1 MLNRSS
7 HPQPGNLRAR
17 FVLVALAGLLA
28 VLAAPSATWAARMV
42 RLYEVDIAGE
52 ASAPAVQDAM
62 RRVLVR
68 ATGRRE
74 AASDPALSAIVTDAP
89 KYVQSS
95 RKGANG
101 STQVVFDSTALE
113 QAIAS
118 AGRSVW
124 ERERPFTL
132 VVFYPPLSGAA
143 ADSARVELEKAAD
156 IRGLPISL
164 APVPVV
170 DANGVDLPRESV
182 LQGAQRLGGDAV
194 LIARGDK
201 AALNGVWQWTLQT
214 NFATENWNGA
224 LDAGVNG
231 AVDAMA
237 RVQSATA
244 TMTELETLVQVGGVT
259 TLNDYAAVGRLLEAI
274 PGTRRVTLAEASG
287 AMATFSVVVRGGV
300 EAVDRALSS
309 SSRLSR
315 SGAANE
321 RAQLVYE
328 YKP

>member
-1 MLNRSS
+1 MLNRAR
-7 HPQPGNLRAR
+7 HPQLGTLRAR
-17 FVLVALAGLLA
+17 LLLVAVAAFSAA
-28 VLAAPSATWAARMV
+28 VMAPAAAWAARAV

-74 AASDPALSAIVTDAP
+74 AATDPALSAIVTDAP
-89 KYVQSS
+89 RYVQSS

-101 STQVVFDSTALE
+101 TTQVVFDSTALE

-124 ERERPFTL
+124 ERDRPFTL
-132 VVFYPPLSGAA
+132 VVFYPPLSGSAA
-143 ADSARVELEKAAD
+143 ESARVELEKAAEV
-156 IRGLPISL
+156 RGLPISL

-170 DANGVDLPRESV
+170 DANGVELPREAV
-182 LQGAQRLGGDAV
+182 LQSAQRLGGDAV
-194 LIARGDK
+194 LVARGDK

-214 NFATENWNGA
+214 NFATENWSGA

-237 RVQSATA
+237 RVQSASA
-244 TMTELETLVQVGGVT
+244 TMAELETLVQVGGVSN
-259 TLNDYAAVGRLLEAI
+259 LNDYAAVGRLLESI
-274 PGTRRVTLAEASG
+274 PGTRRVSLAEASG
-287 AMATFSVVVRGGV
+287 STATFSVVVRGGV

-309 SSRLSR
+309 SARLSR
-315 SGAANE
+315 AGASNE

>member
-1 MLNRSS
+1 MLNSAS
-7 HPQPGNLRAR
+7 HPQPGTFRGRSL
-17 FVLVALAGLLA
+17 LVALVGLTAAFLALPDAWAGR
-28 VLAAPSATWAARMV
+28 VV

-68 ATGRRE
+68 ATGRRD
-74 AASDPALSAIVTDAP
+74 AATDPALSTIVTDAP
-89 KYVQSS
+89 RYVQSS
-95 RKGANG
+95 RKGTGN
-101 STQVVFDSTALE
+101 STQVAFDGSALE
-113 QAIAS
+113 RAIAS

-132 VVFYPPLSGAA
+132 VVFYPPLSGSAA
-143 ADSARVELEKAAD
+143 EAARLELEKAAET
-156 IRGLPISL
+156 RGLPISL

-170 DANGVDLPRESV
+170 DANGVDLPRDAV
-182 LQGAQRLGGDAV
+182 LQNAQRLGGDAV
-194 LIARGDK
+194 LVGRGDK

-237 RVQSATA
+237 RVQGASAN
-244 TMTELETLVQVGGVT
+244 MSELETLVQVGGVS
-259 TLNDYAAVGRLLEAI
+259 TLNDYAAVGRLLESI
-274 PGTRRVTLAEASG
+274 PGTRRVTLAEANG
-287 AMATFSVVVRGGV
+287 GMATFSVVVRGGA
-300 EAVDRALSS
+300 EAVDRALAS

-315 SGAANE
+315 AGTAN
-321 RAQLVYE
+321 AQLVYE

>member
-1 MLNRSS
+1 MLNRAR
-7 HPQPGNLRAR
+7 HPQPGTLRAR
-17 FVLVALAGLLA
+17 LLLVAVAALSAA
-28 VLAAPSATWAARMV
+28 VMVPPAAWAARAV

-68 ATGRRE
+68 ATGRLE
-74 AASDPALSAIVTDAP
+74 AATDPALSAIVTDAP
-89 KYVQSS
+89 RYVQSS

-101 STQVVFDSTALE
+101 TTQVVFDSTALE

-124 ERERPFTL
+124 ERDRPFTL

-143 ADSARVELEKAAD
+143 AESARVELEKAAEV
-156 IRGLPISL
+156 RGLPISL

-170 DANGVDLPRESV
+170 DANGVDLPREAV
-182 LQGAQRLGGDAV
+182 LQSAQRLGGDAV
-194 LIARGDK
+194 LVARGDK

-214 NFATENWNGA
+214 NFATENWSGA

-231 AVDAMA
+231 TVDAMA

-244 TMTELETLVQVGGVT
+244 TMAELETLVQVGGVSN
-259 TLNDYAAVGRLLEAI
+259 LNDYAAVGRLLESI
-274 PGTRRVTLAEASG
+274 PGMRRVSLAEASG
-287 AMATFSVVVRGGV
+287 STATFSVVVRGGV

-309 SSRLSR
+309 STRLSR
-315 SGAANE
+315 AGASNE
-321 RAQLVYE
+321 RAQLVYD

>member
-1 MLNRSS
+1 MLYRVR
-7 HPQPGNLRAR
+7 HPQPGTLRAR
-17 FVLVALAGLLA
+17 LLLVALVG
-28 VLAAPSATWAARMV
+28 LAAAVVAPPAAWAARVV
-42 RLYEVDIAGE
+42 RLYEIDIAGE
-52 ASAPAVQDAM
+52 PSAPAVQEAM

-74 AASDPALSAIVTDAP
+74 AATDPALSTIVTDASR
-89 KYVQSS
+89 YVQSS
-95 RKGANG
+95 RKSGNG
-101 STQVVFDSTALE
+101 TTQVAFDSTALE

-132 VVFYPPLSGAA
+132 VVFYPPLSGTAA
-143 ADSARVELEKAAD
+143 ESARVELEKAAE

-164 APVPVV
+164 APVAVV
-170 DANGVDLPRESV
+170 DANGVDLPREAV
-182 LQGAQRLGGDAV
+182 LQAAQRLGGDAV

-201 AALNGVWQWTLQT
+201 VALNGVWQWTLQT
-214 NFATENWNGA
+214 NFATENWSGA

-237 RVQSATA
+237 RVQAASATMA
-244 TMTELETLVQVGGVT
+244 ELETIVQVGGVS
-259 TLNDYAAVGRLLEAI
+259 TLNDYAAVGRLLESI
-274 PGTRRVTLAEASG
+274 PGTRRVSLAEASG
-287 AMATFSVVVRGGV
+287 STATFSVVVRGGV
-300 EAVDRALSS
+300 DAVDRALSS

-315 SGAANE
+315 AGAPNE
-321 RAQLVYE
+321 RAQLVYQ